1 MGRSARAFLVCGR
14 RPVQNQ
20 GPGYWVALSGAPSP
34 DANMALVDSNDSA
47 VLASALR
54 QVEDSGFP
62 TLFMLAGPGRRR
74 ELGTSWRYVGDMP
87 FMARALAGTDQLA
100 DRRVRQ
106 ARLDDFDVVSELV
119 ASSFGLTQEIGDVVA
134 EILKLGDDAVKIWL
148 LIDDE
153 RAVSTV
159 LTSIVEDAVCVWCMG
174 TPPRCARRGYGRAL
188 LADVLARARLEGA
201 SIGLLGATPA
211 GRPLYDATGWTTL
224 EGWQLFLSSDS
235 TQFGH

>member
-1 MGRSARAFLVCGR
+1 
-14 RPVQNQ
+14 
-20 GPGYWVALSGAPSP
+20 
-34 DANMALVDSNDSA
+34 
-47 VLASALR
+47 
-54 QVEDSGFP
+54 
-62 TLFMLAGPGRRR
+62 
-74 ELGTSWRYVGDMP
+74 MP

-159 LTSIVEDAVCVWCMG
+159 LTSIVEDAVCVWCME
-174 TPPRCARRGYGRAL
+174 P
-188 LADVLARARLEGA
+188 
-201 SIGLLGATPA
+201 
-211 GRPLYDATGWTTL
+211 
-224 EGWQLFLSSDS
+224 FLN
-235 TQFGH
+235 TEQN